1 MKTFHCL
8 HCLTKPAKGFPPQW
22 VEYWSNDSFEECKE
36 ETDET
41 LHRYGVIGFTVVTI
55 TEVDPETLKPV
66 GPPITYT
73 P

>member
-1 MKTFHCL
+1 MKIIKREHRD
-8 HCLTKPAKGFPPQW
+8 HFPERVMQ
-22 VEYWSNDSFEECKE
+22 VNSV
-36 ETDET
+36 TADEV
-41 LHRYGVIGFTVVTI
+41 HRYGVIGFTVVTI